1 MKKVYFFIFIT
12 MTLTLFSCNANY
24 AIFKK
29 VGRVWIIKQS
39 IIKSKRE
46 KHQSFSIFD
55 LMITATK

>member
-1 MKKVYFFIFIT
+1 MKKVYFFTFIT

-39 IIKSKRE
+39 IIKSKE
-46 KHQSFSIFD
+46 GVS
-55 LMITATK
+55 

>member
-39 IIKSKRE
+39 IIKSKGR
-46 KHQSFSIFD
+46 SIKASPF
-55 LMITATK
+55 LI